1 MRDLRS
7 RIGGAPDGQ
16 PAVIHCAYGRGD
28 LVAWPRSPVA
38 SRCPAR
44 FRRGHREHLKARGHP
59 IPAVTLSPP
68 YRRRPGPSHGAVIA
82 LEHKSVHILRT
93 VAGQAGLC
101 DSPPVNR
108 EAGYDVASRTR
119 EPGSRISSE
128 ASHPRKR
135 QVAALHDSIFGG
147 APLAVRQHLDPSKA
161 ATGIEFSQCRRVSSR
176 NWIGRTPC
184 SPPSL
189 ACDVVASRVDITLEL
204 PIR

>member
-16 PAVIHCAYGRGD
+16 PAVIYCANGRGD

-44 FRRGHREHLKARGHP
+44 SRRGHREYLKARGHP
-59 IPAVTLSPP
+59 IPRGYSLSPH
-68 YRRRPGPSHGAVIA
+68 RRRPGPSYGAVIA

-101 DSPPVNR
+101 DSPPVNQ
-108 EAGYDVASRTR
+108 EACYDVAPRTR
-119 EPGSRISSE
+119 EPCSRISSE

-135 QVAALHDSIFGG
+135 QVATQHDSIFGG
-147 APLAVRQHLDPSKA
+147 ASLAVRQHLDFSCA
-161 ATGIEFSQCRRVSSR
+161 A
-176 NWIGRTPC
+176 
-184 SPPSL
+184 
-189 ACDVVASRVDITLEL
+189 AS
-204 PIR
+204 